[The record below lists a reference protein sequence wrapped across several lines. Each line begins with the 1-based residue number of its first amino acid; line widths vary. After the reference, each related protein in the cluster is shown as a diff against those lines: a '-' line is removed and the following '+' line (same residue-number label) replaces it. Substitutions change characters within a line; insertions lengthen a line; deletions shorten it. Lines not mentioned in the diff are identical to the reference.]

1 MTVASPHGL
10 EVEEPRR
17 WRPSRRVAL
26 GVAVALAAGA
36 VLASVLLSRS
46 SAPETAML
54 APPDQQLFVRAGG
67 NESSGGDGPW
77 LGQEGMFEGYRTGK
91 HFAVLFTIKNT
102 SSSLVTLVAAG
113 GPQPGIRLM
122 RRVGVQFRLVPP
134 PPRTPENRSHGRP
147 VVSYGT
153 HTPFGLRPWRAGAPK
168 PLVVPAERSVWIQ
181 FDFVFGNC
189 GLLPLGA
196 SHTYN
201 RSTVVVYRLHGR
213 LLKMPID
220 LRGDQVT
227 VTGC

>member
-1 MTVASPHGL
+1 MTVVSPHGL
-10 EVEEPRR
+10 EVDEPRG

-26 GVAVALAAGA
+26 GIAVALGAGA
-36 VLASVLLSRS
+36 VLASLLLSRS
-46 SAPETAML
+46 SAPETAVL
-54 APPDQQLFVRAGG
+54 APPDQQPFVRAGG
-67 NESSGGDGPW
+67 NESSGGNGPW
-77 LGQEGMFEGYRTGK
+77 LGQEGMFESYRTGK
-91 HFAVLFTIKNT
+91 RFAVLFTIRNT
-102 SSSLVTLVAAG
+102 SGSPVTLVAAG
-113 GPQPGIRLM
+113 GLQPGIRLLP
-122 RRVGVQFRLVPP
+122 RVGVQFRLVPP
-134 PPRTPENRSHGRP
+134 PRTPESRSHGRP
-147 VVSYGT
+147 VVSYAVQ
-153 HTPFGLRPWRAGAPK
+153 TPFGLRPWRAGAPK